1 MKILIADDDS
11 DITQGLQFL
20 LEKRGHQVAI
30 APNGNAA
37 LAQAAAMR
45 PDVIFLDVN
54 MPGKTGFQVCET
66 LRAQPLFRDLPI
78 YILTGQDHDLSH
90 EAGRV
95 TGATDYLI
103 KPFTP
108 SRLLEILAALPP
120 GSASANQ

>member
-1 MKILIADDDS
+1 MKILIADDDP

-20 LEKRGHQVAI
+20 LQKRGHQVAI
-30 APNGNAA
+30 AHNGDVA
-37 LAQAAAMR
+37 LTQAAAMR

-54 MPGKTGFQVCET
+54 MPGKTGFQVCEM

-78 YILTGQDHDLSH
+78 YMLTGQDHDLAH

-108 SRLLEILAALPP
+108 SRLLEILALLPP
-120 GSASANQ
+120 RPSSANK